1 MPVTNTSKESYE
13 KMRSEKLGPQQQLV
27 FDAFKALEPASDRDV
42 SKHLGI
48 QVNQING
55 RRGEL
60 VDYGFIVEHGRKYDY
75 ETKRNVISWVTANP
89 MAQRQL
95 EKTVGKT
102 KNEQKE
108 INPNMK
114 YLLKLK
120 NGQRFTITAAMKE
133 EIEEAMSAKR
143 GSKTITLANQVFVL
157 TNIAL
162 PITEF
167 GNAPAAQP
175 APIKEESRD
184 QTLIEKDGSWQVT
197 TISESQLRRD
207 RIVFR
212 TQRIGVTS
220 GTIKQDLMTLYDGP
234 YESVRDMLRSGQ

>member
-1 MPVTNTSKESYE
+1 MPVADTSKESYD

-27 FDAFKALEPASDRDV
+27 FEAFKALEPASDRDV

-60 VDYGFIVEHGRKYDY
+60 VEYGFIVEHGRKYDY

-89 MAQRQL
+89 MAQRQI

-102 KNEQKE
+102 KNEQRE
-108 INPNMK
+108 VNPNMK

-120 NGQRFTITAAMKE
+120 DGKRFTITAAMKE
-133 EIEEAMSAKR
+133 EIEESMAAKR
-143 GSKTITLANQVFVL
+143 GNKTITLANTVFVL
-157 TNIAL
+157 SNIAL

-167 GNAPAAQP
+167 GNAPSAQP
-175 APIKEESRD
+175 APIKEATRE
-184 QTLIEKDGSWQVT
+184 QTLIEVDGSWQVT
-197 TISESQLRRD
+197 TTSESQLRRD
-207 RIVFR
+207 QIVFR
-212 TQRIGVTS
+212 TQRVGVES
-220 GTIKQDLMTLYDGP
+220 GTVKQDLMTVYDGP
-234 YESVRDMLRSGQ
+234 YESVRDMLRSSK